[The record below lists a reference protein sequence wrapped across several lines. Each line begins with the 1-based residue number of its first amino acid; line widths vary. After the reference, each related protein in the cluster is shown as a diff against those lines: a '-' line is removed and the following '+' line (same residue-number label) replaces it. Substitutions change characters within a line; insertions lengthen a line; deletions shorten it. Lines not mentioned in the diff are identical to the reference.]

1 MEQKNKLTLIEKTV
15 NIESKYRSR
24 ITRMLPDPLISF
36 IYSNARKYIISKLV
50 KTDFEPIKISESEN
64 IKLWDIVF
72 NCSIFNAAGMFKN
85 GEGYYTFAKMGA
97 GAYLAGTTTFVPRK
111 GNKKMGIKHPFMP
124 YPDSNASSNWM
135 GLPNAGHSTVANELS
150 KIQKIKKCPVGISV
164 AYDPDVSDESERN
177 KGMLS
182 GLQMYDKAGVD
193 FIEINMSCPN
203 VKHDIGNAD
212 CNNLDCKDIDK
223 FSYLSDNFLKKRQRN
238 LPVIVKYSNDFDTK
252 LLTKTIDMLVDLGF
266 DGVNFGNT
274 STDYKRYASL
284 IFGHDKLLFEYFT
297 SYFGGGLSGRLLKDR
312 SLFINKNAA
321 NYLQTKK
328 LSKEFYCIRTGGV
341 SKFEDIIDS
350 KESGIFLNEWFV
362 GFFDNFAEH
371 GFHTYKKL
379 FD

>member
-1 MEQKNKLTLIEKTV
+1 
-15 NIESKYRSR
+15 
-24 ITRMLPDPLISF
+24 
-36 IYSNARKYIISKLV
+36 
-50 KTDFEPIKISESEN
+50 
-64 IKLWDIVF
+64 
-72 NCSIFNAAGMFKN
+72 
-85 GEGYYTFAKMGA
+85 
-97 GAYLAGTTTFVPRK
+97 
-111 GNKKMGIKHPFMP
+111 
-124 YPDSNASSNWM
+124 
-135 GLPNAGHSTVANELS
+135 
-150 KIQKIKKCPVGISV
+150 
-164 AYDPDVSDESERN
+164 
-177 KGMLS
+177 
-182 GLQMYDKAGVD
+182 
-193 FIEINMSCPN
+193 
-203 VKHDIGNAD
+203 
-212 CNNLDCKDIDK
+212 
-223 FSYLSDNFLKKRQRN
+223 
-238 LPVIVKYSNDFDTK
+238 
-252 LLTKTIDMLVDLGF
+252 MLVDLGF